1 MDKNT
6 LDELLDLFL
15 RTNSLRALL
24 DKAAQVLG
32 NPLVVCDTSYHFL
45 GHSDVQGIKDK
56 SWLTG
61 CKRGSWSYDF
71 VSVINELEL
80 DCRGA
85 EPSYQILDRINTSST
100 LRRKLGALC
109 IDSAHVGYYL
119 ILEENTPF
127 DSIPDWVYQSVAR
140 VLAKCVCVERP
151 PKNLSHDGNHESIM
165 LELLQNSFDSR
176 SLFLKRA
183 GKSEITRTGN
193 WQVLCIPVSE
203 DRREALRTRNLS
215 SMIGQCLP
223 LSWHV
228 FHQDC
233 IVILTN
239 LSEKL
244 YPHQTL
250 PNVFRNFLLQHG
262 LCAGQS
268 DHFSDP
274 YELKT
279 YFDQAYAAIYLAQAF
294 RDERLVIPYEDYKI
308 YNLFL
313 CAESHDPFT
322 QFSSEA
328 VRRVH
333 EHDIKNGTQ
342 YMETL
347 YHYLGCHCSVQKAAE
362 KLFVHRNT
370 VAYRVSRMKSLLGL
384 SFDDDYQNYINF
396 TSCLLCRYCNHMA
409 LWNKK

>member
-1 MDKNT
+1 MAEYAVND
-6 LDELLDLFL
+6 LLDLFL
-15 RTNSLRALL
+15 QTNSLQALL

-45 GHSDVQGIKDK
+45 GHSDVQGVRDK

-61 CKRGSWSYDF
+61 CKRGSWSYEF

-80 DCRGA
+80 DYSGG
-85 EPSYQILDRINTSST
+85 EPSSHILEQISA
-100 LRRKLGALC
+100 LRRKLGTLC
-109 IDSAHVGYYL
+109 IDGTHVGYYL
-119 ILEENTPF
+119 ILEENTPL
-127 DSIPDWVYQSVAR
+127 DSIPDPVYRTVAG

-151 PKNLSHDGNHESIM
+151 LKNLSHDGSHESIM
-165 LELLQNSFDSR
+165 LELLQTGFDSR

-183 GKSEITRTGN
+183 GKSEITRTGK
-193 WQVLCIPVSE
+193 WQVLCIPI
-203 DRREALRTRNLS
+203 REEHREELHSQNLS
-215 SMIGQCLP
+215 SLIGQCLP

-233 IVILTN
+233 IVILTD

-244 YPHQTL
+244 YPRQTVPEL
-250 PNVFRNFLLQHG
+250 FRNFLEQNG

-268 DHFSDP
+268 DHFPDP

-279 YFDQAYAAIYLAQAF
+279 YFDQAYAAVYLGQAF
-294 RDERLVIPYEDYKI
+294 RDERPVIPYEDYKI

-313 CAESHDPFT
+313 CTESSDPFT

-333 EHDIKNGTQ
+333 EYDIKNGTQ
-342 YMETL
+342 YLETL

-370 VAYRVSRMKSLLGL
+370 VAYRVSRMRSLLGL

-396 TSCLLCRYCNHMA
+396 TSCLLRRYCNHMA